1 MTPARWAA
9 VAALAFALY
18 FAIQGG
24 EYGTT
29 HLLELRREV
38 RQEEALVARLKVA
51 VDSLARAAKAIQQ
64 DPRTQERVAREA
76 FGMIRKG
83 EHLFRIVPGKPG
95 PARGRRLEDGAAG
108 R

>member
-38 RQEEALVARLKVA
+38 AEEQVEVVRLRA
-51 VDSLARAAKAIQQ
+51 MVDSLEREVHEIRT
-64 DPRTQERVAREA
+64 DPRVQERVARES
-76 FGMIRKG
+76 FGMIRRG
-83 EHLFRIVPGKPG
+83 EYLFRMVAPDTT
-95 PARGRRLEDGAAG
+95 RLEEPEAPIDQ
-108 R
+108 

>member
-29 HLLELRREV
+29 HLLELRRDVEREQGQV
-38 RQEEALVARLKVA
+38 TRLRVV
-51 VDSLARAAKAIQQ
+51 VDSLTRAAEAIRH
-64 DPRTQERVAREA
+64 DPRVQERVARES
-76 FGMIRKG
+76 FGMIRNG
-83 EHLFRIVPGKPG
+83 EYLFRIVPGDTS
-95 PARGRRLEDGAAG
+95 RQLE
-108 R
+108 

>member
-29 HLLELRREV
+29 HLLELRRDVEREQAQVV
-38 RQEEALVARLKVA
+38 RLRVV
-51 VDSLARAAKAIQQ
+51 VDSLTRAAEAIRR
-64 DPRTQERVAREA
+64 DPRVQERVARES

-83 EHLFRIVPGKPG
+83 EYLFRIVPGDTSRP
-95 PARGRRLEDGAAG
+95 LE
-108 R
+108 

>member
-1 MTPARWAA
+1 VTPARWAA

-29 HLLELRREV
+29 HLLELRGDVELERE
-38 RQEEALVARLKVA
+38 QVARLRTV
-51 VDSLARAAKAIQQ
+51 VDSLTRAAEAIRR
-64 DPRTQERVAREA
+64 DPGVQERVARES

-83 EHLFRIVPGKPG
+83 EYLFRIVPGDTSRP
-95 PARGRRLEDGAAG
+95 LE
-108 R
+108 